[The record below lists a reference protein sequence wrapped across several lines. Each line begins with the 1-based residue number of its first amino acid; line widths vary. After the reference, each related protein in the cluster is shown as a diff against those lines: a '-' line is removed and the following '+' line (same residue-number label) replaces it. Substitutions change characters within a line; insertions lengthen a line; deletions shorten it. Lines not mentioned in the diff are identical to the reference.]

1 MNRYKL
7 QRTGKIYTAK
17 GLLKLRTEE
26 LVELVQKRIGAD
38 AETAKMVLFE
48 ALHKNVVIAELLD
61 RALFVH
67 DKERFYR
74 EQEQSEAEG

>member
-7 QRTGKIYTAK
+7 QRTGKVYTAN

-26 LVELVQKRIGAD
+26 LVNLVQKRIGAD
-38 AETAKMVLFE
+38 AETAKMALFE

-61 RALFVH
+61 MVLFIH

-74 EQEQSEAEG
+74 EQEQSGTEG